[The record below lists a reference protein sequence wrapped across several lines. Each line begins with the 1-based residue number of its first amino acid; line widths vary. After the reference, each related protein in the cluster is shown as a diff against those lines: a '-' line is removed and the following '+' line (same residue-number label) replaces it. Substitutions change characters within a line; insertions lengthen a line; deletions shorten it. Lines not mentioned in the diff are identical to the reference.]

1 MAQMKVKYLGEL
13 RTEAEHLKSGKKFI
27 TDAPP
32 DNNGKGEAF
41 SPTDTVSVALASCM
55 ITIMGIVANRE
66 NLDIKGLEAEVEK
79 IMTSSPRKIAEIKVN
94 FIMPSHINLSEKHK
108 EVLKRAAHTCP
119 VALSLNPDIKQTVSF
134 NF

>member
-1 MAQMKVKYLGEL
+1 MTHIKVNYLGEL
-13 RTEAEHLKSGKKFI
+13 RTEAEHIKSKEKII

-41 SPTDTVSVALASCM
+41 SPSDLVCAALASCM
-55 ITIMGIVANRE
+55 ITIMGMVARRE
-66 NLDIKGLEAEVEK
+66 ELDIKDLKAEVTK
-79 IMTSSPRKIAEIKVN
+79 VMVANPRKISEIKIDFV
-94 FIMPSHINLSEKHK
+94 MPGHVQLSEKQK

-119 VALSLNPDIKQTVSF
+119 VALSLDPEIKQTVTF

>member
-1 MAQMKVKYLGEL
+1 MAHIKVNYLGEL
-13 RTEAEHLKSGKKFI
+13 RTQAEHLKSKEKLI

-41 SPTDTVSVALASCM
+41 SPSDLVCSSLASCM
-55 ITIMGIVANRE
+55 ITIMGMVAQRE
-66 NLDIKGLEAEVEK
+66 NLDIKGLSAEVTK
-79 IMTSSPRKIAEIKVN
+79 VMVANPRKISEIKID
-94 FIMPSHINLSEKHK
+94 FLMPGNVSLTEKQK

-119 VALSLNPDIKQTVSF
+119 VALSIHPEIKQIVSF